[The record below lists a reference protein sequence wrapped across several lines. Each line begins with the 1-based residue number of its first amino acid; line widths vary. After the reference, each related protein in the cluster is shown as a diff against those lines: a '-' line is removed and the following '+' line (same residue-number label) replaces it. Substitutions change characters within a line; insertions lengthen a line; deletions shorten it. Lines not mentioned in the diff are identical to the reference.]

1 MVAAKNNAS
10 NVSVGQGVSGGYSF
24 SAPLGT
30 PIPTDYDTPLDDAFV
45 NMGFITEDGIE
56 FGQDADQTDFYDL
69 NGDVYETASGSQSEQ
84 VVFTLAE
91 VKKDSLAEAYG
102 QDNVTDDGGMITVKH
117 NSIEHDER
125 IYVFE
130 LLLKNGRKWRN
141 VVPRGKA
148 ARSSSVTV
156 SKGDIVGNQ
165 ITVKTFP
172 DENGNRMYD
181 YIQSNDT
188 QKLSAKSPVQVSK

>member
-1 MVAAKNNAS
+1 MAAAKNNAS
-10 NVSVGQGVSGGYSF
+10 NVSVGQGVSGGYAF

-30 PIPTDYDTPLDDAFV
+30 TIPTDYDTPLDDAFV

-188 QKLSAKSPVQVSK
+188 QKLSAKGPVQVSK